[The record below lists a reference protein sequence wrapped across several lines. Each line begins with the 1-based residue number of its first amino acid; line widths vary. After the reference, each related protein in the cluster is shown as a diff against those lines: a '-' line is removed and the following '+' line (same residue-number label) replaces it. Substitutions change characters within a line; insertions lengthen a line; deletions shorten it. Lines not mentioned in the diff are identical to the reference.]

1 MHSMKRLFSL
11 QAWTAIILMIVGA
24 TTMGG
29 WVMRNAPGVQV
40 SPDFVGMVFS
50 AAAGFTL
57 IGVALI
63 LPICGVPSAAKAQ
76 TAIGKLLIVIAA
88 IVLFGYVAGVHTP
101 LDLPFLHDWLND
113 GNPVAGRM
121 APNTA
126 FSFALTGAV
135 FILMQRVRS
144 KAVGGAIQIAT
155 FILLVLGFI
164 GLAGYALRLELLYPW
179 APVRRIAIQSA
190 LCVIATGLG
199 LWCQWHRDDWY
210 RTQRYFRDDEK
221 TGYVAATILT
231 VIAMTAGIVGFSVQQ
246 ATLGRT
252 LTENLM
258 AHLRNQTTLFRTAV
272 QESQLDAESLAIR
285 PRIIELVTTL
295 NHDPGDTAAN
305 QQLRAVGHSILASR
319 YSGVVF
325 YDRSGRTLLRLGR
338 FAHLPEIEVDL
349 GMTTP
354 TSLLWKD
361 GVLINN
367 RVPLHD
373 GQEVVGA
380 MAVEQ
385 SLPLVAEQLAQT
397 EGFGKTGELGIC
409 TLQGETLSCFPQR
422 RNPQVHS
429 VPLLNNEGKLSP
441 MGHATEGRTGIFQ
454 GVDYRGHTVIAAYGP
469 LAQSGLGLVV
479 KQDAEEL
486 YQPIR
491 EQLNWYLPL
500 LLLLVVGGGML
511 LRSQVKP
518 LVTQLLRSE
527 HDAMTKELH
536 IRTVVD
542 NIAECII
549 TLNEDGRIESFN
561 RAASRIFGYPVEDAT
576 GMPITALMPPQ
587 MRPRHEEGMQRY
599 LHGSSAHVVG
609 MGNREL
615 SALHRDGTIF
625 PLELAVT
632 EIRVDGR
639 RLFVGIARDITERK
653 QAEQKL
659 AAESA
664 KNATLLRTASDG
676 IHVLDLDGNL
686 VQANDAFCRMLGY
699 SAEEMHGMNV
709 LHWDPQWPAE
719 LLPEKQHQPH
729 EKDILF
735 ETRLRRRD
743 GSMVDVEVHV
753 AGIMIDGKQ
762 LLYASA
768 RDISERKKAA
778 EQMEHLAHFDILT
791 DLPNRALLA
800 DRLKQALTKAK
811 RYKYRLALLFIDLDK
826 FKPVNDTFGH
836 DVGDLLLKEVAH
848 RLRSCLRESD
858 TVARVGG
865 DEFIVLL
872 PQIDAEEYG
881 VLVAEKILAE
891 LNTPFD
897 IDGRTLDI
905 SGSIGVA
912 VYPDDGT
919 DEDELMK
926 HADSA
931 MYEAKQRRSS
941 VVAFAR
947 LRQPIG
953 TVTSN

>member
-1 MHSMKRLFSL
+1 MRKLFSL
-11 QAWTAIILMIVGA
+11 QAWTALILMIVGM

-29 WVMRNAPGVQV
+29 WVMRNPAAVQI
-40 SPDFVGMVFS
+40 SPEFVGMVFS
-50 AAAGFTL
+50 TAAAFTL
-57 IGVALI
+57 VGVALI
-63 LPICGVPSAAKAQ
+63 LPVCGVPAAAKAQ
-76 TAIGKLLIVIAA
+76 TLIGKLLIVIAA
-88 IVLFGYVAGVHTP
+88 IVLFGYVTGVHTP

-113 GNPVAGRM
+113 GNPVPGRM
-121 APNTA
+121 APNA
-126 FSFALTGAV
+126 AASFALTGAV
-135 FILMQRVRS
+135 LILMHRVQS
-144 KAVGGAIQIAT
+144 KATGGAIQIAT

-190 LCVIATGLG
+190 LCVIVTGLG
-199 LWCQWHRDDWY
+199 LWSQWHRDDWY

-258 AHLRNQTTLFRTAV
+258 ADLRNQTTLFRTAV
-272 QESQLDAESLAIR
+272 QESQLDAESLALR
-285 PRIIELVTTL
+285 PRVIELVAAL
-295 NHDPGDTAAN
+295 SHNPDDTAAL
-305 QQLRAVGHSILASR
+305 QKLRAVGHSILASR

-325 YDRSGRTLLRLGR
+325 YDRGGRTLLRLGR
-338 FAHLPEIEVDL
+338 FAHRPEIEIDL
-349 GMTTP
+349 GMASP
-354 TSLLWKD
+354 TSLLWED
-361 GVLINN
+361 DVLINN
-367 RVPLHD
+367 RVPLHN

-380 MAVEQ
+380 LAVEQ
-385 SLPLVAEQLAQT
+385 PLPLVAEQLAQT

-409 TLQGETLSCFPQR
+409 ALQSGGLTCFPQR

-429 VPLLNNEGKLSP
+429 FPLLNEEGKLTP
-441 MGHATEGRTGIFQ
+441 MGYAAEGRTGIFQ
-454 GVDYRGHTVIAAYGP
+454 GMDYRGHTVIAAYGP
-469 LAQSGLGLVV
+469 LAQTGLGLVV

-500 LLLLVVGGGML
+500 LLLLVVGGGVL

-518 LVTQLLRSE
+518 LVTQLLQSE
-527 HDAMTKELH
+527 RDAMTKELH

-542 NIAECII
+542 NIAEGII
-549 TLNEDGRIESFN
+549 TLNENGRIESFN
-561 RAASRIFGYPVEDAT
+561 RAASRIFGYAVHEAI
-576 GMPITALMPPQ
+576 GMPITAMMPPH
-587 MRPRHEEGMQRY
+587 MRSRHEAGMQRY
-599 LHGSSAHVVG
+599 LRDGYPRFVG

-615 SALHRDGTIF
+615 QAQHRDGTVF

-653 QAEQKL
+653 LAEQKL

-676 IHVLDLDGNL
+676 IHILDLDGNL

-699 SAEEMHGMNV
+699 SAEEMLGMNV
-709 LHWDPQWPAE
+709 QQWDAQWPAE
-719 LLPEKQHQPH
+719 LLAEKLHQRH
-729 EKDILF
+729 ENEENDILF
-735 ETRLRRRD
+735 ETRHRRRD
-743 GSMVDVEVHV
+743 GSTVDVEVHV
-753 AGIMIDGKQ
+753 AAIVIDGKQ
-762 LLYASA
+762 LLFASA

-800 DRLKQALTKAK
+800 DRLKQALAKAK

-848 RLRSCLRESD
+848 RLRNCLRESD

-891 LNTPFD
+891 LNTPFN

-912 VYPDDGT
+912 VYPDDGA
-919 DEDELMK
+919 DQDELMK

-947 LRQPIG
+947 LRQPVA
-953 TVTSN
+953 VTAPD